1 MDKGARAEADM
12 SQRLLDK
19 VAVITG
25 AASGIGAA
33 TAKTYVEQG
42 ARVVLGDIQD
52 DAGAALVGALGGPEH
67 AVFCHCNVTSE
78 TEVQALVDTAVSTF
92 GHIDVM
98 FNCAGIVG
106 AVGPMSTTPA
116 DEWKLTIDIM
126 VNGVF
131 YGMKHAS
138 RHMKEAGSG
147 SIISMSSTAG
157 VMGGLGPHAYAAA
170 KHAVVGMT
178 KNLAAEMGSFG
189 VRVNCI
195 APAGMA
201 TPMVAE
207 VITGNHQNLEDTIA
221 ALAEASPLKGR
232 AGLAQDVA
240 NAALW
245 LASDE
250 SGYTSGLTL
259 TVDAGA
265 TTGSTPEAPAF
276 AEYQPMLREAGRS
289 GLD

>member
-1 MDKGARAEADM
+1 MGCRLKG
-12 SQRLLDK
+12 K

-33 TAKTYVEQG
+33 TAKIYVEQG
-42 ARVVLGDIQD
+42 ARIVLGDIQD
-52 DAGAALVGALGGPEH
+52 EAGVALAEALGGSNT
-67 AVFCHCNVTSE
+67 AIFRHCNVTNE
-78 TEVQALVDTAVSTF
+78 DHVQGLVDAALSEF
-92 GHIDVM
+92 GQIDVM

-157 VMGGLGPHAYAAA
+157 VMGGLGPHAYTAA

-178 KNLAAEMGSFG
+178 KNLAAEVGGFG

-221 ALAEASPLKGR
+221 ALAEGSPLKGR
-232 AGLAQDVA
+232 AGLAEDVA

-265 TTGSTPEAPAF
+265 TTGSTAEAPAF
-276 AEYQPMLREAGRS
+276 ADYQPMMREAGKT

>member
-1 MDKGARAEADM
+1 MGCRLKG
-12 SQRLLDK
+12 K

-33 TAKTYVEQG
+33 TAKIYVEQG

-52 DAGAALVGALGGPEH
+52 EVGEALAKALGGSNT
-67 AVFCHCNVTSE
+67 AIFRHCNVTNE
-78 TEVQALVDTAVSTF
+78 DHVQGLVDAALSEF
-92 GHIDVM
+92 GQIDVM

-157 VMGGLGPHAYAAA
+157 VMGGLGPHAYTAA

-178 KNLAAEMGSFG
+178 KNLAAEVGGFG

-221 ALAEASPLKGR
+221 ALAEGSPLKGR
-232 AGLAQDVA
+232 AGLAEDVA

-265 TTGSTPEAPAF
+265 TTGSTAEAPAF
-276 AEYQPMLREAGRS
+276 ADYQPMMREAGKS

>member
-1 MDKGARAEADM
+1 M
-12 SQRLLDK
+12 SKRLDGK

-33 TAKTYVEQG
+33 TAKIYVEQG
-42 ARVVLGDIQD
+42 ARIVLGDIQD
-52 DAGAALVGALGGPEH
+52 EAGEALAEALGGSST
-67 AVFCHCNVTSE
+67 AIFRHCNVTNE
-78 TEVQALVDTAVSTF
+78 DQVQGLVDAALSEF
-92 GHIDVM
+92 GQIDVM

-157 VMGGLGPHAYAAA
+157 VMGGLGPHAYTAA

-178 KNLAAEMGSFG
+178 KNLAAEVGGFG

-207 VITGNHQNLEDTIA
+207 VITGDHQNLEDTIA
-221 ALAEASPLKGR
+221 ALAEGSPLKGR
-232 AGLAQDVA
+232 AGLAEDVA

-265 TTGSTPEAPAF
+265 TTGSTAEAPAF
-276 AEYQPMLREAGRS
+276 AHYQPMMREAGKT

>member
-1 MDKGARAEADM
+1 MDK
-12 SQRLLDK
+12 RLEGK

-33 TAKTYVEQG
+33 TAKTYVDHG

-52 DAGAALVGALGGPEH
+52 EAGQGMAAMLGGAGH
-67 AVFCHCNVTSE
+67 AIFRHCNVTE
-78 TEVQALVDTAVSTF
+78 EADVEALVETAIAEF
-92 GHIDVM
+92 GQIDII

-106 AVGPMSTTPA
+106 ALGPMSTTPA
-116 DEWKLTIDIM
+116 EEWKLTIDIM
-126 VNGVF
+126 INGVF

-178 KNLAAEMGSFG
+178 KNLAAEVGGFG

-201 TPMVAE
+201 TPMVAD
-207 VITGNHQNLEDTIA
+207 VMTGDHQNLEETIA
-221 ALAEASPLKGR
+221 TLAALSPLKGR

-265 TTGSTPEAPAF
+265 TTGSTAEPPAF
-276 AEYQPMLREAGRS
+276 AEYAPMVREAGRK
-289 GLD
+289 GVD

>member
-1 MDKGARAEADM
+1 M
-12 SQRLLDK
+12 SKRLEGK

-33 TAKTYVEQG
+33 TARTYVEQG
-42 ARVVLGDIQD
+42 AKVVLGDIQD
-52 DAGAALVGALGGPEH
+52 DAGAALAEALGGTEH
-67 AVFCHCNVTSE
+67 VLFCHCNVTSE
-78 TEVQALVDTAVSTF
+78 AEVQALVDTAVSTF
-92 GHIDVM
+92 GQIDVM

-207 VITGNHQNLEDTIA
+207 VITGNHQNLDDTIA

-265 TTGSTPEAPAF
+265 TTAC
-276 AEYQPMLREAGRS
+276 LC
-289 GLD
+289 

>member
-1 MDKGARAEADM
+1 MNERLKG
-12 SQRLLDK
+12 K

-52 DAGAALVGALGGPEH
+52 LPGEALAASLGGSAH
-67 AVFCHCNVTSE
+67 AVFRHCNVTSE
-78 TEVQALVDTAVSTF
+78 AEVEALVEAAVSEF
-92 GHIDVM
+92 GQIDVM

-126 VNGVF
+126 ISGVF
-131 YGMKHAS
+131 CGMKHAS

-157 VMGGLGPHAYAAA
+157 VMGGLGPHAYTAA

-178 KNLAAEMGSFG
+178 KNLAAEVGGFG

-207 VITGNHQNLEDTIA
+207 VITGDHHNLDDTIA
-221 ALAEASPLKGR
+221 ALAEGSPLKGR
-232 AGLAQDVA
+232 AGLAEDVA

-265 TTGSTPEAPAF
+265 TTGSTAEAPAF
-276 AEYQPMLREAGRS
+276 ADYQPMMREAGKT

>member
-1 MDKGARAEADM
+1 M
-12 SQRLLDK
+12 SERLEGK

-52 DAGAALVGALGGPEH
+52 QAGEALAASLGGSSH
-67 AVFCHCNVTSE
+67 AVFRHCNVTSE
-78 TEVQALVDTAVSTF
+78 AEVEALVEAAVSEF
-92 GHIDVM
+92 GQIDVM

-126 VNGVF
+126 INGVF

-157 VMGGLGPHAYAAA
+157 IMGGLGPHAYTAA

-178 KNLAAEMGSFG
+178 KNLAAELGGFG

-207 VITGNHQNLEDTIA
+207 VITGDHHNLDDTIA
-221 ALAEASPLKGR
+221 ALAEGSPLKGR

-265 TTGSTPEAPAF
+265 TTGSTAEAPAF
-276 AEYQPMLREAGRS
+276 ADYQPMMREAGKS

>member
-1 MDKGARAEADM
+1 MDK
-12 SQRLLDK
+12 RLEGK

-33 TAKTYVEQG
+33 TAKTYVDHG

-52 DAGAALVGALGGPEH
+52 EAGEGMAAKLGGAGH
-67 AVFCHCNVTSE
+67 AIFCHCNVTE
-78 TEVQALVDTAVSTF
+78 EADVEALVETAIAEF
-92 GHIDVM
+92 GQIDII

-106 AVGPMSTTPA
+106 ALGPMSTTPA
-116 DEWKLTIDIM
+116 EEWKLTIDIM
-126 VNGVF
+126 INGVF

-178 KNLAAEMGSFG
+178 KNLAAEVGGFG
-189 VRVNCI
+189 IRVNCI

-201 TPMVAE
+201 TPMVAD
-207 VITGNHQNLEDTIA
+207 VMTGDHQNLEETIA
-221 ALAEASPLKGR
+221 TLAALSPLKGR

-265 TTGSTPEAPAF
+265 TTGSTAEPPAF
-276 AEYQPMLREAGRS
+276 AEYAPMVREAGRK
-289 GLD
+289 GVD

>member
-1 MDKGARAEADM
+1 M
-12 SQRLLDK
+12 SKRLEGK

-33 TAKTYVEQG
+33 TAKTFVEQG

-52 DAGAALVGALGGPEH
+52 QAGAELAEALGGSGT
-67 AVFCHCNVTSE
+67 AIFRHCNVTSE
-78 TEVQALVDTAVSTF
+78 AEVEALVDAAVSEF
-92 GHIDVM
+92 GKIDVM

-116 DEWKLTIDIM
+116 EEWKLTIDIM
-126 VNGVF
+126 VHGVF

-138 RHMKEAGSG
+138 RFMKEAGSG

-157 VMGGLGPHAYAAA
+157 VMGGLGPHAYTAA

-178 KNLAAEMGSFG
+178 RNLATEVGGFG

-201 TPMVAE
+201 TPMVAD
-207 VITGNHQNLEDTIA
+207 VITGDHHKLEETIA
-221 ALAEASPLKGR
+221 ALAEGSPLRGR
-232 AGLAQDVA
+232 AGLAEDVA

-245 LASDE
+245 LASEE

-259 TVDAGA
+259 TVDAGY
-265 TTGSTPEAPAF
+265 TTGSRVEPPAF
-276 AEYQPMLREAGRS
+276 AEYQPMIREAGRS

>member
-1 MDKGARAEADM
+1 M
-12 SQRLLDK
+12 SKRLEGK

-33 TAKTYVEQG
+33 TAKTFVEHG

-52 DAGAALVGALGGPEH
+52 EAGEGLAAALGG
-67 AVFCHCNVTSE
+67 ASQAIFRHCNVTE
-78 TEVQALVDTAVSTF
+78 EAEVQALVEAAVSEF
-92 GHIDVM
+92 GQIDVI

-116 DEWKLTIDIM
+116 EEWKLTIDIM
-126 VNGVF
+126 VHGVF

-138 RHMKEAGSG
+138 RYMKEAGSG

-178 KNLAAEMGSFG
+178 KNLAAEVGGFG

-201 TPMVAE
+201 TPMVAD
-207 VITGNHQNLEDTIA
+207 VMTGDHHNLEETIA
-221 ALAEASPLKGR
+221 TLAALSPLKGR

-265 TTGSTPEAPAF
+265 TTGSTAEPPAF
-276 AEYQPMLREAGRS
+276 AEYAPMVREAGRK
-289 GLD
+289 GVD

>member
-1 MDKGARAEADM
+1 M
-12 SQRLLDK
+12 SKRLEGK

-33 TAKTYVEQG
+33 TAKTFVEQG

-52 DAGAALVGALGGPEH
+52 QAGAELAEALGGSRT
-67 AVFCHCNVTSE
+67 AIFRHCNVTSE
-78 TEVQALVDTAVSTF
+78 AEVEALVDAAVSEF
-92 GHIDVM
+92 GKIDVM

-116 DEWKLTIDIM
+116 EEWKLTIDIM
-126 VNGVF
+126 VHGVF

-138 RHMKEAGSG
+138 RYMKEAGSG

-157 VMGGLGPHAYAAA
+157 VMGGLGPHAYTAA

-178 KNLAAEMGSFG
+178 RNLAAEVGGFG

-201 TPMVAE
+201 TPMVAD
-207 VITGNHQNLEDTIA
+207 VITGDHHKLEETIA
-221 ALAEASPLKGR
+221 ALAEGSPLRGR
-232 AGLAQDVA
+232 AGLAEDVA

-245 LASDE
+245 LASEE

-259 TVDAGA
+259 TVDAGY
-265 TTGSTPEAPAF
+265 TTGSRVEPPAF
-276 AEYQPMLREAGRS
+276 AEYQPMIREAGRS

>member
-1 MDKGARAEADM
+1 M
-12 SQRLLDK
+12 SKRLDGK

-33 TAKTYVEQG
+33 TAKIYVEQG
-42 ARVVLGDIQD
+42 ARIVLGDIQD
-52 DAGAALVGALGGPEH
+52 EAGEALAEALGGSST
-67 AVFCHCNVTSE
+67 AIFRHCNVTNE
-78 TEVQALVDTAVSTF
+78 DQVQGLVDAALSEF
-92 GHIDVM
+92 GQIDVM

-157 VMGGLGPHAYAAA
+157 VMGGLGPHAYTAA

-178 KNLAAEMGSFG
+178 KNLAAEVGGFG

-221 ALAEASPLKGR
+221 ALAEGSPLKGR
-232 AGLAQDVA
+232 AGLAEDVA

-265 TTGSTPEAPAF
+265 TTGSTAEAPAF
-276 AEYQPMLREAGRS
+276 ADYQPMMREAGKT

>member
-1 MDKGARAEADM
+1 M
-12 SQRLLDK
+12 SKRLEGK

-42 ARVVLGDIQD
+42 AKVVLGDIQD
-52 DAGAALVGALGGPEH
+52 DTGAALAEALGGPEH

-78 TEVQALVDTAVSTF
+78 AEVQALVDTAVSTF

-207 VITGNHQNLEDTIA
+207 VITGNHQNLDDTIA

-265 TTGSTPEAPAF
+265 TTGSAPEAPAF
-276 AEYQPMLREAGRS
+276 AEYQPMMREAGRT
-289 GLD
+289 GVD

>member
-1 MDKGARAEADM
+1 MDK
-12 SQRLLDK
+12 RLEGK

-33 TAKTYVEQG
+33 TAKTYVDHG

-52 DAGAALVGALGGPEH
+52 EAGKSMAAALGDSTH
-67 AVFCHCNVTSE
+67 AIYRHCNVTE
-78 TEVQALVDTAVSTF
+78 EADVQGLVEAAVSEF
-92 GHIDVM
+92 DQIDVI

-106 AVGPMSTTPA
+106 AVGPISTTPA
-116 DEWKLTIDIM
+116 AEWKLTIDIM
-126 VNGVF
+126 INGVF
-131 YGMKHAS
+131 YGMKHAA
-138 RHMKEAGSG
+138 RYMKEAGSG

-178 KNLAAEMGSFG
+178 KNVAAEMGGYG

-201 TPMVAE
+201 TPMVAD
-207 VITGNHQNLEDTIA
+207 VLTGDHHNLDDTIA

-245 LASDE
+245 LASEE

-259 TVDAGA
+259 TVDAGT
-265 TTGSTPEAPAF
+265 TTGSTAEPPAF
-276 AEYQPMLREAGRS
+276 AEYAPMVREAGRK
-289 GLD
+289 GVD

>member
-1 MDKGARAEADM
+1 M
-12 SQRLLDK
+12 SKRLEGK

-33 TAKTYVEQG
+33 TAKTFVEHG

-52 DAGAALVGALGGPEH
+52 EAGEGLAAALGG
-67 AVFCHCNVTSE
+67 ASQAIFRHCNVTE
-78 TEVQALVDTAVSTF
+78 EAEVQALVEAAVSEF
-92 GHIDVM
+92 GQIDVI

-116 DEWKLTIDIM
+116 EEWKLTIDIM
-126 VNGVF
+126 INGVF

-138 RHMKEAGSG
+138 RYMKEAGSG

-178 KNLAAEMGSFG
+178 KNLAAEMGGFG

-201 TPMVAE
+201 TPMVAD
-207 VITGNHQNLEDTIA
+207 VMTGDHKNLEETIA
-221 ALAEASPLKGR
+221 TLAAVSPLKGR

-265 TTGSTPEAPAF
+265 TTGSTAEPPAF
-276 AEYQPMLREAGRS
+276 AEYAPMVREAGRK
-289 GLD
+289 GVD

>member
-1 MDKGARAEADM
+1 MDK
-12 SQRLLDK
+12 RLEGK

-52 DAGAALVGALGGPEH
+52 EAGTAIADALGGGSH
-67 AVFCHCNVTSE
+67 AIFRHCDVTSE
-78 TEVQALVDTAVSTF
+78 DEVKGLVEAAVSEF
-92 GHIDVM
+92 GQIDVM

-116 DEWKLTIDIM
+116 EEWKLTIDILI
-126 VNGVF
+126 NGVF

-138 RHMKEAGSG
+138 GYMKEAGSG

-178 KNLAAEMGSFG
+178 KNLAAEMGGYG

-207 VITGNHQNLEDTIA
+207 VITGNHHNLDETIA
-221 ALAEASPLKGR
+221 TLAAASPLKGR

-265 TTGSTPEAPAF
+265 TTGSTPEGPAF
-276 AEYQPMLREAGRS
+276 SDYQPMLREAGRK

>member
-1 MDKGARAEADM
+1 MDK
-12 SQRLLDK
+12 RLEGK

-33 TAKTYVEQG
+33 TAQTYVDHG

-52 DAGAALVGALGGPEH
+52 EAGEGLAAKLGGAGH
-67 AVFCHCNVTSE
+67 AIFRHCNVTE
-78 TEVQALVDTAVSTF
+78 EADVEALVETAIAEF
-92 GHIDVM
+92 GQIDII

-106 AVGPMSTTPA
+106 ALGPMSTTPA
-116 DEWKLTIDIM
+116 EEWKLTIDIM
-126 VNGVF
+126 INGVF

-178 KNLAAEMGSFG
+178 KNLAAEVGGFG

-201 TPMVAE
+201 TPMVAD
-207 VITGNHQNLEDTIA
+207 VMTGDHQNLEETIA
-221 ALAEASPLKGR
+221 TLAALSPLKGR

-265 TTGSTPEAPAF
+265 TTGSTAEPPAF
-276 AEYQPMLREAGRS
+276 AEYAPMVREAGRK
-289 GLD
+289 GVD

>member
-1 MDKGARAEADM
+1 M
-12 SQRLLDK
+12 SGRLEGK

-33 TAKTYVEQG
+33 TAKTYVDHG

-52 DAGAALVGALGGPEH
+52 EAGEGMAAALGG
-67 AVFCHCNVTSE
+67 ASRAIFRHCNVTNE
-78 TEVQALVDTAVSTF
+78 AEVEALVEAAIAEF
-92 GHIDVM
+92 GQIDIM

-106 AVGPMSTTPA
+106 ALGPMSTTPA
-116 DEWKLTIDIM
+116 EEWKLTIDIM
-126 VNGVF
+126 INGVF

-138 RHMKEAGSG
+138 RYMKEAGSG

-178 KNLAAEMGSFG
+178 KNLAAEVGGYG

-201 TPMVAE
+201 TPMVAD
-207 VITGNHQNLEDTIA
+207 VMTGDHQNLEETIA
-221 ALAEASPLKGR
+221 TLAELSPLKGR

-265 TTGSTPEAPAF
+265 TTGSTAEPPAF
-276 AEYQPMLREAGRS
+276 AEYAPMVREAGRK
-289 GLD
+289 GVD

>member
-1 MDKGARAEADM
+1 M
-12 SQRLLDK
+12 SKRLEGK

-33 TAKTYVEQG
+33 TAKIYVEQG
-42 ARVVLGDIQD
+42 ARIVLGDIQD
-52 DAGAALVGALGGPEH
+52 EAGVALAEALGGSST
-67 AVFCHCNVTSE
+67 AIFRHCNVTNE
-78 TEVQALVDTAVSTF
+78 DHVQGLVDAALSEF
-92 GHIDVM
+92 GQIDVM

-116 DEWKLTIDIM
+116 DEWKLTSDIM

-157 VMGGLGPHAYAAA
+157 VMGGLGPHAYTAA

-178 KNLAAEMGSFG
+178 KNLAAEVGGFG

-221 ALAEASPLKGR
+221 ALAEGSPLKGR
-232 AGLAQDVA
+232 AGLAEDVA

-265 TTGSTPEAPAF
+265 TTGSTAEAPAF
-276 AEYQPMLREAGRS
+276 ADYQPMMREAGKS

>member
-1 MDKGARAEADM
+1 MRWDGGVSDIGHATRPDGDKPAMGTANMNTIEEHTMD
-12 SQRLLDK
+12 QRLANK

-33 TAKTYVEQG
+33 TAKTFVEQG

-52 DAGAALVGALGGPEH
+52 ELGASLAEALGGTEH
-67 AVFCHCNVTSE
+67 ATFCHCDVTDE
-78 TEVQALVDTAVSTF
+78 RQVEAMVETAVSQY
-92 GHIDVM
+92 GGIDIM

-116 DEWKLTIDIM
+116 AEWKLTIDIM
-126 VNGVF
+126 LNGVF

-138 RHMKEAGSG
+138 RHMKAAGSG

-178 KNLAAEMGSFG
+178 KNLAAEVGSCG

-201 TPMVAE
+201 TPMVAD
-207 VITGNHQNLEDTIA
+207 VITGNHQNLDETIA
-221 ALAEASPLKGR
+221 ALAEGSPLKGALGWR
-232 AGLAQDVA
+232 KMSPMRTLAGQ
-240 NAALW
+240 
-245 LASDE
+245 
-250 SGYTSGLTL
+250 
-259 TVDAGA
+259 
-265 TTGSTPEAPAF
+265 
-276 AEYQPMLREAGRS
+276 R
-289 GLD
+289 

>member
-1 MDKGARAEADM
+1 MGRLKG
-12 SQRLLDK
+12 K

-33 TAKTYVEQG
+33 TAKTFVEQG

-52 DAGAALVGALGGPEH
+52 QAGAELAEALGGSDT
-67 AVFCHCNVTSE
+67 AIFRHCNVTSE
-78 TEVQALVDTAVSTF
+78 AEVEALVNAAVSEF
-92 GHIDVM
+92 GKIDVM

-116 DEWKLTIDIM
+116 EEWKLTIDIM
-126 VNGVF
+126 VHGVF

-138 RHMKEAGSG
+138 RYMKEAGSG

-157 VMGGLGPHAYAAA
+157 VMGGLGPHAYTAA

-178 KNLAAEMGSFG
+178 RNLAAEVGGFG

-201 TPMVAE
+201 TPMVAD
-207 VITGNHQNLEDTIA
+207 VITGDHHKLEETIA
-221 ALAEASPLKGR
+221 ALAEGSPLKGR
-232 AGLAQDVA
+232 AGLAEDVA

-245 LASDE
+245 LASEE

-259 TVDAGA
+259 TVDAGY
-265 TTGSTPEAPAF
+265 TTGSRVEPPAF
-276 AEYQPMLREAGRS
+276 AEYQPMIREAGRS

>member
-1 MDKGARAEADM
+1 MDK
-12 SQRLLDK
+12 RLEGK

-33 TAKTYVEQG
+33 TAKTLVAHG
-42 ARVVLGDIQD
+42 AKVVLGDIQE
-52 DAGAALVGALGGPEH
+52 APGSELAQALGGDGA
-67 AVFCHCNVTSE
+67 AVFRLCDVTIEEHVAQLVETAISE
-78 TEVQALVDTAVSTF
+78 F
-92 GHIDVM
+92 GAINVM

-106 AVGPMSTTPA
+106 AMGPMETTPA
-116 DEWKLTIDIM
+116 AEWKLTTDIM
-126 VNGVF
+126 INGVF

-138 RHMKEAGSG
+138 KHMKRAGSG

-157 VMGGLGPHAYAAA
+157 IMGGLGPHAYCAA

-178 KNLAAEMGSFG
+178 KSLAAEVGASG

-195 APAGMA
+195 APSAVA

-207 VITGNHQNLEDTIA
+207 AFLGDHTKLDDTVA
-221 ALAEASPLKGR
+221 ALVDISPLKGR
-232 AGLAQDVA
+232 PGLAQDVA
-240 NAALW
+240 NAVLW

-259 TVDAGA
+259 TVDAGL
-265 TTGSTPEAPAF
+265 TTGSTAGEPAF
-276 AEYQPMLREAGRS
+276 NEYKPMQREAGRT

>member
-1 MDKGARAEADM
+1 M
-12 SQRLLDK
+12 SGRLEGK

-33 TAKTYVEQG
+33 TAKAYVDHG

-52 DAGAALVGALGGPEH
+52 EACESMAAALGGASH
-67 AVFCHCNVTSE
+67 AIFRHCNVTAE
-78 TEVQALVDTAVSTF
+78 ADVQGLVEAAVSEF
-92 GHIDVM
+92 GQIDVI

-116 DEWKLTIDIM
+116 EEWKLTLDIM
-126 VNGVF
+126 INGVF

-138 RHMKEAGSG
+138 RYMKDAGSG

-157 VMGGLGPHAYAAA
+157 VMGGLGPHAYTAA

-178 KNLAAEMGSFG
+178 KNLAAEMGGFG

-201 TPMVAE
+201 TPMVAD
-207 VITGNHQNLEDTIA
+207 VLTGNHHNLDDTIA
-221 ALAEASPLKGR
+221 ALAEASPLRGR

-265 TTGSTPEAPAF
+265 TTGSTAEPPAF
-276 AEYQPMLREAGRS
+276 AEYAPMVREAGRK
-289 GLD
+289 GVD

>member
-1 MDKGARAEADM
+1 M
-12 SQRLLDK
+12 SKRLEGK

-33 TAKTYVEQG
+33 TAKTFVEQG

-52 DAGAALVGALGGPEH
+52 QAGAELAEALGGSGT
-67 AVFCHCNVTSE
+67 AIFRHCNVTSE
-78 TEVQALVDTAVSTF
+78 AEVEALVDAAVSEF
-92 GHIDVM
+92 GKIDVM

-116 DEWKLTIDIM
+116 EEWKLTIDIM
-126 VNGVF
+126 VHGVF

-138 RHMKEAGSG
+138 RFMKEAGSG

-157 VMGGLGPHAYAAA
+157 VMGGLGPHAYTAA

-178 KNLAAEMGSFG
+178 RNLAAEVGGFG

-201 TPMVAE
+201 TPMVAD
-207 VITGNHQNLEDTIA
+207 VITGDHHKLEETIA
-221 ALAEASPLKGR
+221 ALAEGSPLKGR
-232 AGLAQDVA
+232 AGLAEDVA

-245 LASDE
+245 LASEE

-259 TVDAGA
+259 TVDAGY
-265 TTGSTPEAPAF
+265 TTGSRVEPPAF
-276 AEYQPMLREAGRS
+276 ADYQPMIREAGRS